1 VCGFVGSISNKV
13 DNFEHNDVNNSYLIC
28 RGPDDYKSIDGK
40 FEDYFENYDTN
51 YFKFQFNRLS
61 ILDLSSKASQP
72 MISDKYKT
80 ILMFNGEI
88 YNHNELRSELQSK
101 DIKFNTS
108 HSDSEVILNGLST
121 IGISFINR
129 LRGQFAIAFYDSKKR
144 KLTLAR
150 DRLGQ
155 KPLFYKVSKNNVTFS
170 SNLKSIVT
178 SDDTTKN
185 SSIEDYI
192 NYGVV
197 PSPNTIFNN
206 IYKLE
211 PSQIITF
218 DLGDNYSILNKQI
231 FWKIEEYIGDSE
243 FSSDEFFNIFS
254 EAIKIRE
261 EADVEVATFLSGGI
275 DSSSIVK
282 NMADRS
288 KEINTYSIGYK
299 DSTYDESKWSN
310 LVAEKYRTNHN
321 LELLDFKYDF
331 EEILKSID
339 IFDEPYSD
347 PSTYPSYLIAKNIS
361 KKYKVAISG
370 DGGDEL
376 LGGYSRIRNLTDPNI
391 MKHSLFNILYNMYP
405 GYLGTGNKF
414 LRKGTDI
421 IQAHSS
427 FFSDKK
433 LLNFLGVSDNRT
445 FENSYLIK
453 NQNYYK
459 SLLVTDYKF
468 FLSEMMLLK
477 VDRTSMA
484 NSLEVR
490 SPFVDHKLIEYVL
503 SHDTNYYSPKFQKS
517 ILKNYLSA
525 DLNSDFINRSKQ
537 GFVFNLEKFIF
548 ENKNIIFN
556 FFSNSKL
563 GIDLKDIKKLSIR
576 SSRINAQ
583 RIWKLL
589 FLERYLSSL
598 K

>member
-1 VCGFVGSISNKV
+1 MCGFVGLITNKKN
-13 DNFEHNDVNNSYLIC
+13 NFEYSNVDNSYLIC
-28 RGPDDYKSIDGK
+28 RGPDDYKSIEGK
-40 FEDYFENYDTN
+40 FDDHFKNYDSN
-51 YFKFQFNRLS
+51 KFKFQFNRLS
-61 ILDLSSKASQP
+61 VLDLSLKASQP
-72 MISDKYKT
+72 MISNKYKT

-88 YNHNELRSELQSK
+88 YNHRELRAELQSNN
-101 DIKFNTS
+101 IHFNTS

-121 IGISFINR
+121 TGASFINK
-129 LRGQFAIAFYDSKKR
+129 LRGQFAIAFYDSRKR
-144 KLTLAR
+144 RLTLAR

-155 KPLFYKVSKNNVTFS
+155 KPLFYKISKNNITFS
-170 SNLKSIVT
+170 SNLKSIAT

-218 DLGDNYSILNKQI
+218 DLEDNYSILNKEI
-231 FWKIEEYIGDSE
+231 YWKIEEYIGDNK
-243 FSSDEFFNIFS
+243 FSSEEFINYFS
-254 EAIKIRE
+254 EAIEIRE
-261 EADVEVATFLSGGI
+261 EADVEIATFLSGGI

-288 KEINTYSIGYK
+288 KEINTYSIGYQ
-299 DSTYDESKWSN
+299 DSTYDESNWSN
-310 LVAEKYRTNHN
+310 LVAEKYNTNHN
-321 LELLDFKYDF
+321 LELLNFNYEF

-376 LGGYSRIRNLTDPNI
+376 LGGYKRISTLTDPTI
-391 MKHSLFNILYNMYP
+391 MKHSFFNILYGLYP

-414 LRKGTDI
+414 LRKGTNTV
-421 IQAHSS
+421 QARSS

-433 LLNFLGVSDNRT
+433 LLNFLGVSDNKT
-445 FENSYLIK
+445 FENNYLVD
-453 NQNYYK
+453 NQDYYK

-517 ILKNYLSA
+517 ILKNYLST
-525 DLNSDFINRSKQ
+525 DFSSDFINRNKQ

-548 ENKNIIFN
+548 ENKDLIFS
-556 FFSNSKL
+556 FFSQSKL
-563 GIDLKDIKKLSIR
+563 GININDLKKLSLR

-589 FLERYLSSL
+589 FLERYLSSF
-598 K
+598 

>member
-1 VCGFVGSISNKV
+1 VCGFVGLITNKKN
-13 DNFEHNDVNNSYLIC
+13 NFEYSNVDNSYLIC
-28 RGPDDYKSIDGK
+28 RGPDDYKSIEGK
-40 FEDYFENYDTN
+40 FDDHFKNYDSN
-51 YFKFQFNRLS
+51 KFKFQFNRLS
-61 ILDLSSKASQP
+61 VLDLSLKASQP
-72 MISDKYKT
+72 MISNKYKT

-88 YNHNELRSELQSK
+88 YNHRELRAELQSNN
-101 DIKFNTS
+101 IHFNTS

-121 IGISFINR
+121 TGASFINK
-129 LRGQFAIAFYDSKKR
+129 LRGQFAIAFYDSRKR
-144 KLTLAR
+144 RLTLAR

-155 KPLFYKVSKNNVTFS
+155 KPLFYKISKNNITFS
-170 SNLKSIVT
+170 SNLKSIAT

-218 DLGDNYSILNKQI
+218 DLEDNYSILNKEI
-231 FWKIEEYIGDSE
+231 YWKIEEYIGDNK
-243 FSSDEFFNIFS
+243 FSSEEFINYFS
-254 EAIKIRE
+254 EAIEIRE
-261 EADVEVATFLSGGI
+261 EADVEIATFLSGGI

-288 KEINTYSIGYK
+288 KEINTYSIGYQ
-299 DSTYDESKWSN
+299 DSTYDESNWSN
-310 LVAEKYRTNHN
+310 LVAEKYNTNHN
-321 LELLDFKYDF
+321 LELLNFNYEF

-376 LGGYSRIRNLTDPNI
+376 LGGYKRISTLTDPTI
-391 MKHSLFNILYNMYP
+391 RKHSFFNILYGLYP

-414 LRKGTDI
+414 LRKGTNTV
-421 IQAHSS
+421 QAHSS

-433 LLNFLGVSDNRT
+433 LLNFLGVSDNKT
-445 FENSYLIK
+445 FENNYLVD
-453 NQNYYK
+453 NQDYYK

-517 ILKNYLSA
+517 ILKNYLST
-525 DLNSDFINRSKQ
+525 DFSSDFINRNKQ

-548 ENKNIIFN
+548 ENKDLIFS
-556 FFSNSKL
+556 FFSQSKL
-563 GIDLKDIKKLSIR
+563 GININDLKKLSLR

-589 FLERYLSSL
+589 FLERYLSSF
-598 K
+598 